1 MDIVSCHWINP
12 KVGYYELTDP
22 WRKGA
27 PEWKDEHGEPVPEEG
42 RQCSVRS
49 IAHQS
54 VYCFS
59 GSGVY
64 NWLRWYFYM
73 QKWFVSFLRK
83 WKLFLASGT
92 NELWVN
98 RALFVSLYLTET
110 GVMEASLSD
119 YCRQQGELRQGMFH
133 QPPLF
138 AVNSEHVVDTGPIPF
153 PSYNI
158 TTMPNKTG
166 SALLTLFFSFQKC
179 YA

>member
-1 MDIVSCHWINP
+1 MNLQILDGKELLNERTNTENRYLK
-12 KVGYYELTDP
+12 KVGSVQFAQLRTSPSAVFLVLESTISCVGIFTCKNDLSVFLGNGNCFWPLGQMSCELT
-22 WRKGA
+22 
-27 PEWKDEHGEPVPEEG
+27 VL
-42 RQCSVRS
+42 
-49 IAHQS
+49 
-54 VYCFS
+54 F
-59 GSGVY
+59 
-64 NWLRWYFYM
+64 
-73 QKWFVSFLRK
+73 SFLC
-83 WKLFLASGT
+83 
-92 NELWVN
+92 
-98 RALFVSLYLTET
+98 LTET

-119 YCRQQGELRQGMFH
+119 NCRQQGELRQGMFH